1 MLVRMVAGVVLG
13 AGVAL
18 ALFGVRE
25 GEAKESSCWQP
36 SPTQWDATLSTTRD
50 GYARV
55 VVQNNGA
62 RRMNAEVCFDGAR
75 KGCQQWGVRA
85 GDDQKF
91 TATSKPHGS
100 VTVTVWGSDR
110 SSGDFECNRSEFS
123 STRRL

>member
-1 MLVRMVAGVVLG
+1 MMVRVVAGVVLG

-18 ALFGVRE
+18 ALFGGRE
-25 GEAKESSCWQP
+25 VAAKESTCWQP
-36 SPTQWDATLSTTRD
+36 SPTQWDASLSTTRD

-55 VVQNNGA
+55 MVKNNGT
-62 RRMNAEVCFDGAR
+62 RRMNAEVCFDGPG

-85 GDDQKF
+85 GDERKF
-91 TATSKPHGS
+91 TATSKSHGS
-100 VTVTVWGSDR
+100 ITVTVWGSDR